1 MQKEKLNMQKE
12 IMGYIDED
20 DGSHRSKDDK
30 GNRKS
35 KSKGGKS
42 GSK

>member
-1 MQKEKLNMQKE
+1 MQKE

-20 DGSHRSKDDK
+20 NASDRNKDDK

-35 KSKGGKS
+35 KAKGGKS